1 MSKLSLLYGWEV
13 KGRTQIITFFA
24 MLFIYTFLLR
34 LSLQEKIGT
43 PPTSN
48 FAVREVVGQVLFS
61 FLPNVYLLL
70 VPISAMLATL
80 SFSYEIDTG
89 VARFILSLPMKRTT
103 VFVGKYLS
111 TVTVLVLPFMI
122 SFISLLIYLD
132 PATFNYVT
140 FLLSSQAVMIGLGLC
155 ILEILFILSVAILSA
170 VVTNQT
176 MIAPLP
182 SIIVLLFLYYI
193 GALLPKPGSYIPP
206 FSLRR
211 ALPFAGSIP
220 SFLEP
225 VLILL
230 FVTVVVSVV
239 AIYVY
244 LHKEVP

>member
-1 MSKLSLLYGWEV
+1 MSKLSLIYGWEV
-13 KGRTQIITFFA
+13 KGRAQIITFFA

-34 LSLQEKIGT
+34 LSLPERIGT
-43 PPTSN
+43 PPTSS
-48 FAVREVVGQVLFS
+48 FAVREVAGQVLFS

-111 TVTVLVLPFMI
+111 MVTVLVLPFMI

-182 SIIVLLFLYYI
+182 SIIALLFLYYI
-193 GALLPKPGSYIPP
+193 GTLLPKSGSYIPP
-206 FSLRR
+206 FSLRC
-211 ALPFAGSIP
+211 ALPIGSIR